1 MKLYHSSLFLIV
13 WLLNVYLIT
22 SADAQPV
29 LQASGLDQIQPLVEQ
44 AIQDQRMPG
53 CVVVIGRHNAVLYQQ
68 AFGQRQLLP
77 EQEQMTVETLF
88 DLASLTK
95 PIATA
100 TSIHLL
106 QQRGKLSFD
115 DPVVK
120 YLPEF
125 GVNGKDSITIRQLLT
140 HTSGLLPDNSLKDYL
155 DGAEEA
161 FRKIDE
167 LSLRAQPG
175 EKFMYSDVGFI
186 VLGRIVERVSG
197 QKLDEFA
204 RQEIFLP
211 LGMLET
217 GFNPPEEL
225 HQRVATTE
233 KRNEN
238 WMRGE
243 VHDPRAYALGGV
255 AGHAGLFSTPA
266 DLIRYAQAMLQAQKT
281 VENTVITPE
290 IVKQMSE
297 PQVVPGGFRTLG
309 WDSKSGYSSNRGEGM
324 SRFAFGHG
332 GFTGTALWID
342 PEQDLFVIFLS
353 NRVHPDGKGSVNSL
367 AGEIGTIAVKSIQ
380 VAQ

>member
-77 EQEQMTVETLF
+77 EQEPMTVETLF

-140 HTSGLLPDNSLKDYL
+140 HTSGLLPDNSLK
-155 DGAEEA
+155 
-161 FRKIDE
+161 
-167 LSLRAQPG
+167 
-175 EKFMYSDVGFI
+175 
-186 VLGRIVERVSG
+186 
-197 QKLDEFA
+197 
-204 RQEIFLP
+204 
-211 LGMLET
+211 
-217 GFNPPEEL
+217 
-225 HQRVATTE
+225 
-233 KRNEN
+233 
-238 WMRGE
+238 
-243 VHDPRAYALGGV
+243 
-255 AGHAGLFSTPA
+255 
-266 DLIRYAQAMLQAQKT
+266 
-281 VENTVITPE
+281 
-290 IVKQMSE
+290 
-297 PQVVPGGFRTLG
+297 
-309 WDSKSGYSSNRGEGM
+309 
-324 SRFAFGHG
+324 
-332 GFTGTALWID
+332 
-342 PEQDLFVIFLS
+342 
-353 NRVHPDGKGSVNSL
+353 
-367 AGEIGTIAVKSIQ
+367 
-380 VAQ
+380 